1 MTSSKIGIEKI
12 KNELLRRKK
21 EIENEMSSK
30 EVIVNEHQETTFA
43 DANDLATHDTDMAN
57 DLNVK
62 MKKVATLNKISE
74 AISMIENGTYGIC
87 EECGIDISLKRLEA
101 YPTSKHCITCQEE
114 FERKEK
120 LRSMASN
127 SGSIEE

>member
-1 MTSSKIGIEKI
+1 MVSTKTGVEKI
-12 KNELLRRKK
+12 KKELLKRKMELEK
-21 EIENEMSSK
+21 EMSSK

-62 MKKVATLNKISE
+62 MKKVATLNQISE
-74 AISMIENGTYGIC
+74 ALSMIENGTYGIC
-87 EECGIDISLKRLEA
+87 EECGIDISIKRLEA

-114 FERKEK
+114 YERKER
-120 LRSMASN
+120 LRSMATN